1 MQATL
6 DGEELPILRSL
17 RDGQEMPRRGTD
29 HSQGWTCDGQK
40 RRKPKELTTTYLC
53 AVRPS
58 QAWSSIS
65 SVRLLGEDQ
74 ESKPVLAKA

>member
-1 MQATL
+1 MGRKCQEGAQT
-6 DGEELPILRSL
+6 ILRAGL
-17 RDGQEMPRRGTD
+17 VMG
-29 HSQGWTCDGQK
+29 
-40 RRKPKELTTTYLC
+40 RRKPKELTTTYLW